1 MLSQAEIDIYHA
13 DGLVIPDLRLDDDT
27 VAAMRRLMDE
37 MLRDNPGLSTDF
49 VPGLVEQDDRWLEF
63 VRLPVI
69 LDAVSQLIGGDF
81 LNWCSSLFGKPARV
95 GKETPWHQDGEYWP
109 IRPLATCSAWIALDP
124 ASPENGCMRY
134 LPGSHKEAKLKPHT
148 VALGDDKTLERGLA
162 DADAAEA
169 KGRDLILEPGQF
181 ALFDVFTAHGSHANR
196 SDRRRAGVVFRYMP
210 TSSLFD
216 YDIAAQH
223 SEELGRPANTFRQ
236 LHLVRGVDQCGRNDF
251 GRNKNA
257 EQIV

>member
-1 MLSQAEIDIYHA
+1 MLSQAEIGTYHE
-13 DGLVIPDLRLDDDT
+13 DGLVIPDLRLDDET
-27 VAAMRRLMDE
+27 VAAMRGLMDE
-37 MLRDNPGLSTDF
+37 MLRDDPELSTDF

-69 LDAVSQLIGGDF
+69 VDTVAQLIGDDF
-81 LNWCSSLFGKPARV
+81 LNWCSSLFGKPARI

-124 ASPENGCMRY
+124 TSRENGCMRY
-134 LPGSHKEAKLKPHT
+134 LPGSHRDRALKPHT
-148 VALGDDKTLERGLA
+148 VALGGGKTLERGLA
-162 DADAAEA
+162 DAETAEA

-196 SDRRRAGVVFRYMP
+196 SDMRRAGVVFRYMP
-210 TSSLFD
+210 TTSHFD
-216 YDIAAQH
+216 YEIAAQH

-236 LHLVRGVDQCGRNDF
+236 LHLMRGVDQCGRNDF
-251 GRNKNA
+251 GRNKDVA
-257 EQIV
+257 SG

>member
-1 MLSQAEIDIYHA
+1 MLSQAEVDAFHA
-13 DGLVIPDLRLDDDT
+13 DGLVIPNLRLDDDT
-27 VAAMRRLMDE
+27 VAAMRGLMDE
-37 MLRDNPGLSTDF
+37 MLRDDPDLSTDF
-49 VPGLVEQDDRWLEF
+49 VPGLVEQDARWLEF
-63 VRLPVI
+63 VRLPII

-81 LNWCSSLFGKPARV
+81 LNWCSSLFGKPACV

-109 IRPLATCSAWIALDP
+109 IRPLDTCSAWIALDP
-124 ASPENGCMRY
+124 TSPENGCMRY
-134 LPGSHKEAKLKPHT
+134 LPGSHKDRTLKPHM
-148 VALGDDKTLERGLA
+148 VAIGDGKTLERGLA

-210 TSSLFD
+210 TTSQFD
-216 YDIAAQH
+216 YDIAARH

-236 LHLVRGVDQCGRNDF
+236 LHLMRGADLCGRNDF
-251 GRNKNA
+251 SRNKDA
-257 EQIV
+257 VLSG